1 MGAGS
6 QEASSAALVTVMRS
20 LKRLSGTHASV
31 IIASRSGYLG
41 GKIERQEKTEQD
53 RTVMSRAGEGRVE
66 AIREGMYGEEK

>member
-1 MGAGS
+1 MIGAGS

-53 RTVMSRAGEGRVE
+53 SDEPMQYSDKPSRGR
-66 AIREGMYGEEK
+66 